1 MKGGSKMS
9 QQEYY
14 ETVMR
19 EQEQLEARLEDYR
32 YQKER
37 LEWQLM
43 AVTQDIE
50 KIQALIVNL
59 EKQLGD
65 ISNS

>member
-1 MKGGSKMS
+1 MS
-9 QQEYY
+9 QHEFY

-19 EQEQLEARLEDYR
+19 EQEQLEIRLQDYK

-43 AVTQDIE
+43 AVTNDIE
-50 KIQALIVNL
+50 KIQSLIVKL
-59 EKQLGD
+59 EKELGD
-65 ISNS
+65 VSDS

>member
-1 MKGGSKMS
+1 MS
-9 QQEYY
+9 QEEFYR
-14 ETVMR
+14 TVMQ
-19 EQEQLEARLEDYR
+19 EQEQLEIRLEDYK

-43 AVTQDIE
+43 SVTNDIE

-65 ISNS
+65 ISDS

>member
-1 MKGGSKMS
+1 MS
-9 QQEYY
+9 HEYYY

-19 EQEQLEARLEDYR
+19 EQEQLESRLEDYR
-32 YQKER
+32 FQKER

-43 AVTQDIE
+43 AVTNDIE
-50 KIQALIVNL
+50 KIQSLIVNL

>member
-1 MKGGSKMS
+1 MS
-9 QQEYY
+9 QHEYY

-19 EQEQLEARLEDYR
+19 EQEQLEIRLQDYKF
-32 YQKER
+32 QKER

-65 ISNS
+65 ISDS

>member
-1 MKGGSKMS
+1 MS

-19 EQEQLEARLEDYR
+19 EQEQLEIRLQDYKF
-32 YQKER
+32 QKER

-43 AVTQDIE
+43 AVTNDIE
-50 KIQALIVNL
+50 KIQALIVGL

-65 ISNS
+65 TSSDS

>member
-1 MKGGSKMS
+1 MS
-9 QQEYY
+9 QQEHY

-43 AVTQDIE
+43 AVTNDIE
-50 KIQALIVNL
+50 KIQSLIVGL

-65 ISNS
+65 ISHS

>member
-1 MKGGSKMS
+1 MS

>member
-1 MKGGSKMS
+1 MS
-9 QQEYY
+9 QQEHY

-19 EQEQLEARLEDYR
+19 EQEFLENRLQDYR
-32 YQKER
+32 FQKER

-43 AVTQDIE
+43 EVTNSIE
-50 KIQALIVNL
+50 KIQSLIVSL

-65 ISNS
+65 ASSDS

>member
-1 MKGGSKMS
+1 MS
-9 QQEYY
+9 QQEFY

-19 EQEQLEARLEDYR
+19 EQEQLEIRLHDYK

-43 AVTQDIE
+43 AVTNDIE

>member
-1 MKGGSKMS
+1 MS

-19 EQEQLEARLEDYR
+19 EQEQLEIRLQDYKF
-32 YQKER
+32 QKER

-43 AVTQDIE
+43 AVTNDIE
-50 KIQALIVNL
+50 KIQSLIVKL
-59 EKQLGD
+59 EKELGD
-65 ISNS
+65 VSDS

>member
-1 MKGGSKMS
+1 MS

-43 AVTQDIE
+43 AVTTDID
-50 KIQALIVNL
+50 KIQGLIVKL
-59 EKQLGD
+59 EKELENV
-65 ISNS
+65 SNS

>member
-1 MKGGSKMS
+1 MS
-9 QQEYY
+9 QQQFY
-14 ETVMR
+14 ETVQR
-19 EQEQLEARLEDYR
+19 EQEQLEIRLQDYK

-43 AVTQDIE
+43 AVTNDIE

-65 ISNS
+65 ISDS